1 MKIKIE
7 IDCTPDEFQDLFIPS
22 ERQEEFV
29 RVTYDAYVDAL
40 QKMMWKNVDPHGFIN
55 PKDE

>member
-1 MKIKIE
+1 MKITIE
-7 IDCTPDEFQDLFIPS
+7 MDCTPEEFQDLFIPS

-40 QKMMWKNVDPHGFIN
+40 QKMMWKNIDPHGFIK

>member
-1 MKIKIE
+1 MKITIE
-7 IDCTPDEFQDLFIPS
+7 MDCTPEEFQDLFVPS
-22 ERQEEFV
+22 ARQEEFV

-40 QKMMWKNVDPHGFIN
+40 QKMMWKNIDPHRFIN

>member
-7 IDCTPDEFQDLFIPS
+7 IDCTPDEFQDLFVPS

>member
-1 MKIKIE
+1 M
-7 IDCTPDEFQDLFIPS
+7 DCTPEEFQDLFVPS
-22 ERQEEFV
+22 ARQEEFV

-40 QKMMWKNVDPHGFIN
+40 QKMMWKNIDPHGFIN